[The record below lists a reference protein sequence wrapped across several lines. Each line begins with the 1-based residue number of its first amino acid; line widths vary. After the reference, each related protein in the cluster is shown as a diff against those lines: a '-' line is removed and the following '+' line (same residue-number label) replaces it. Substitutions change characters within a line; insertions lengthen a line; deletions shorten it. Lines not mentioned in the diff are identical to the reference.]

1 MKWLDTLRS
10 IRRSR
15 DGYTPLIEV
24 GISRE
29 NLLHNLHLY
38 QKTYPGIG
46 IAPVLKS
53 NAYGH
58 GLIEIASILDG
69 EDIPFFMTDS
79 WYEAQRLRQALTKHR
94 ILIMGYVRPETIAG
108 SELPDVDTAIVDLEQ
123 LRELAK
129 IAKRPVR
136 IHLKVD
142 TGMHRQGLLPG
153 ELSEAAHIAASNP
166 TLAVVGICS
175 HLADADTEGSTHTE
189 VQLAAWR
196 QVAEEAR
203 KQFPSIEYRHL
214 AATAGMAHAGSAAGN
229 IARIGI
235 GLYGI
240 DTSSGAPLP
249 LRPVLELRSSIVSL
263 RHIGKGESVGYNVTH
278 TASDESLIA
287 TVPMGYFEGVDRR
300 LSDNGL
306 MLVAG
311 KEALMVGRVS
321 MNMTSLDVSN
331 VSGIQRG
338 DTVIA
343 ISRTTSD
350 PNSVIGIARMVGTN
364 PCDILVHVPGHL
376 RRVIE

>member
-1 MKWLDTLRS
+1 MKWLDALRS

-15 DGYTPLIEV
+15 GGYTPLIEV
-24 GISRE
+24 GISKE

-58 GLIEIASILDG
+58 GLIEVASILDG

-79 WYEAQRLRQALTKHR
+79 WYEAQRLRQAGVKHR
-94 ILIMGYVRPETIAG
+94 ILIMGYVRPEVVAG
-108 SELPDVDTAIVDLEQ
+108 GELSDIDTAIVDLEQ

-129 IAKRPVR
+129 IAERPIR

-142 TGMHRQGLLPG
+142 TGMRRQGLLPG
-153 ELSEAAHIAASNP
+153 ELAEAAHIVVSNP
-166 TLAVVGICS
+166 ALAVVGICS
-175 HLADADTEGSTHTE
+175 HFADADIAGSAHTE
-189 VQLAAWR
+189 MQLAAWR
-196 QVAEEAR
+196 QALQEA
-203 KQFPSIEYRHL
+203 QVLFPQVMYRHL
-214 AATAGMAHAGSAAGN
+214 AATAGVAHAGSAGGN
-229 IARIGI
+229 VARIGI

-240 DTSSGAPLP
+240 DTSPEALLP

-278 TASDESLIA
+278 TASNDSLIA

-300 LSDNGL
+300 LSGSGL
-306 MLVAG
+306 MLVRG
-311 KEALMVGRVS
+311 REAPIAGRVS

-331 VSGIQRG
+331 VSGVQRD

-343 ISRTTSD
+343 ISRTPAD
-350 PNSVIGIARMVGTN
+350 PNSVIGIARMAGTH
-364 PCDILVHVPGHL
+364 PCEILVHIPAHL